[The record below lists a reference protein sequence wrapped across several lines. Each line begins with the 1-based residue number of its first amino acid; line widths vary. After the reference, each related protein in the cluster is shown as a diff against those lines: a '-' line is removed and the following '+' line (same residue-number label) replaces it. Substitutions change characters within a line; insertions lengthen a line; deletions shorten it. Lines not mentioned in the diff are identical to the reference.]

1 MFNSIKTI
9 SMNSIPAQQLYQQY
23 KEQLQ
28 KIADVKYSAAV
39 LQWDQETYLPAK
51 GADARARQIATL
63 SEISHQMFTDE
74 KTGGLLQ
81 DLLSKEIPARQKRNA
96 ELSWE
101 DYTRLKKLSPEFVR
115 KMSEAVSSAFH
126 AWIEARKQNKFSV
139 FEPSL
144 AALVDLKKQE
154 AELLGYEGHPYDALM
169 NEYEKGA
176 TVQMLDKV
184 FSDLKTPLLD
194 LLNEV
199 LQKPA
204 ADDYFLNQHFPTA
217 QQWEW
222 GTYLA
227 KQLGFDF
234 GAGRQ
239 DISEHP
245 FTTNFSSRDVRITT
259 RIDENDFANMTWSTI
274 HEVGHALYEQGLP
287 ADEYGLPLGEY
298 ASLGIHESQSRLWE
312 NCVGRGNAFWK
323 YYYPKLQQYF
333 PQQFDNISKEQF
345 VRAIN
350 KVKRS
355 LIRTEADELT
365 YHFHVMIRY
374 ELEKHLIEGSLRV
387 AEIPSYWN
395 DQYKALLRVDVPDDK
410 QGCLQDVHWS
420 HGSFG
425 YFATYSLGSFYAAQF
440 WEQAK
445 TDIPQLEKA
454 IADEGDT
461 GLLLA
466 WLRNNIHGQGRF
478 YTSDEL
484 CDKVTGKKLDSTVF
498 INYLKQKMSD
508 ILKGGWLAS

>member
-1 MFNSIKTI
+1 MRTYS
-9 SMNSIPAQQLYQQY
+9 SDALYSQY
-23 KEQLQ
+23 RDELQ

-39 LQWDQETYLPAK
+39 LQWDQETYLPPK
-51 GADARARQIATL
+51 GAGFRGRQIATL
-63 SEISHQMFTDE
+63 SEMAHQMFTGE
-74 KTGGLLQ
+74 NIGNLLKE
-81 DLLSKEIPARQKRNA
+81 LLSRELTERQRRNA
-96 ELSWE
+96 ELTLE
-101 DYTRLKKLSPEFVR
+101 DYNRLKKLSPAFVR
-115 KMSEAVSSAFH
+115 KMSEAVSAAFH
-126 AWIEARKQNKFSV
+126 AWIEARKQNNFSI

-144 AALVDLKKQE
+144 TILVDLKRQE
-154 AELLGYEGHPYDALM
+154 AELLGYEGHPYNALM

-184 FSDLKTPLLD
+184 FSDIKNPLLD
-194 LLNEV
+194 LLYEV
-199 LQKPA
+199 TEKLVA
-204 ADDYFLNQHFPTA
+204 EDYFLRQHFPTQ

-234 GAGRQ
+234 AAGRQ

-245 FTTNFSSRDVRITT
+245 FTTNFSSHDVRITT

-287 ADEYGLPLGEY
+287 AEEYGLPLGEY

-312 NCVGRGNAFWK
+312 NCVGRGGAFWQ

-333 PQQFDNISKEQF
+333 PDQFNNISKEQF
-345 VRAIN
+345 LRAVN
-350 KVKRS
+350 KVQPS

-365 YHFHVMIRY
+365 YHFHVMVRY
-374 ELEKHLIEGSLRV
+374 ELEKHLIEGSLQV
-387 AEIPSYWN
+387 KEIPLYWN
-395 DQYKALLRVDVPDDK
+395 DQYKSLLGVEVTDDK

-445 TDIPQLEKA
+445 ADIPGLESH
-454 IADEGDT
+454 IVNEGNT
-461 GLLLA
+461 ALLLN
-466 WLRNNIHGQGRF
+466 WLRKNVHAHGRY

-484 CDKVTGKKLDSTVF
+484 CSKVTGKKLDSTVF
-498 INYLKQKMSD
+498 VNYLKQKMND
-508 ILKGGWLAS
+508 LK